1 MLATVPSLPVI
12 DVPNEGL
19 VSLLNQEVL
28 LFGLNYIYAGKLVGV
43 NATFVK
49 LEGAR
54 IVYETGAFG
63 DKSYKMAEKLPGA
76 GWYVQT
82 SAIESF
88 GLGK

>member
-1 MLATVPSLPVI
+1 MLAPAPSVPVV

-19 VSLLNQEVL
+19 VSLLNQEVM

-43 NATFVK
+43 NTTFVK

-54 IVYETGAFG
+54 VVYETGPFS
-63 DKSYKMAEKLPGA
+63 DKSYKLAESLPGSS
-76 GWYVQT
+76 WYVQT